1 MRYDGVVVAARCARC
16 ACTVE
21 IHQGRPRIR
30 ANGVVELWHHQCWIE
45 REAAITAVV
54 PVHVAPPPRLRYLA
68 AAIGVSFAVAI
79 GMAQWTWAETRP
91 PDDAAIAT
99 VDVPV
104 HEVVALHVAAAAH
117 ETPIPKLVTVETREQ
132 AHYAVPV
139 IDDKRLDE
147 RFPSLANWTHPVT
160 ASPELMPEQASRHF
174 GAERIG
180 IDRPECGA
188 GHCGID
194 LDGPRGRPIVAVAAG
209 TVVRVERHELGLD
222 GLSGRYVRIE
232 HDDGTL
238 TAYMHMDDVE
248 EHLEPGDHV
257 EAGEYIGTLGATAT
271 FQSPPHLHFSLEIP
285 THPGHHGDI
294 TDTRYVDPAPFLVRA
309 TITATPERRHPVK
322 PAF

>member
-1 MRYDGVVVAARCARC
+1 MVVVRCPRC
-16 ACTVE
+16 ESAVE
-21 IHQGRPRIR
+21 LHEGRPRIL
-30 ANGVVELWHHQCWIE
+30 ASGSVELWHRQCWDI
-45 REAAITAVV
+45 RELPYTVTAIPRPMIASPGVRWIATAV
-54 PVHVAPPPRLRYLA
+54 
-68 AAIGVSFAVAI
+68 GVSSMIAI

-91 PDDAAIAT
+91 PVDAAIAT
-99 VDVPV
+99 VEIPMAESVAVHAVVTV
-104 HEVVALHVAAAAH
+104 HEAPVAKV
-117 ETPIPKLVTVETREQ
+117 VTVETVLQ
-132 AHYAVPV
+132 AKYEVPA
-139 IDDKRLDE
+139 IDGRRLDDQ
-147 RFPSLANWTHPVT
+147 FTSLRNWTHPVT

-174 GAERIG
+174 GAERVG

-194 LDGPRGRPIVAVAAG
+194 LDGPRGRPIVAVASG

-248 EHLEPGDHV
+248 EHLQPGDHV
-257 EAGEYIGTLGATAT
+257 EAGQYIGTLGATAT
-271 FQSPPHLHFSLEIP
+271 YQSVAHLHFSLEVP

-294 TDTRYVDPAPFLVRA
+294 TDTRYIDPAPFLVRA
-309 TITATPERRHPVK
+309 TIAATPERRHPVK